1 MKLTRVEAEIII
13 ETAFPDITLK
23 EAREA
28 LNNLDEAGVIREK
41 EFTLGSLTVPVGST
55 NTSTVIPMPCRACAV
70 HPSNGGTGICHCTL
84 GGTVNCNTAVG

>member
-41 EFTLGSLTVPVGST
+41 PIGSLTIPTDSI
-55 NTSTVIPMPCRACAV
+55 NIPDEIPMPCRTCAA
-70 HPSNGGTGICHCTL
+70 HPSNGGSGICHCIL
-84 GGTVNCNTAVG
+84 GGTINCNTAVG